1 MNRFWLGIGI
11 LAIFLGLGLWT
22 SRTMDD
28 LHTQLSET
36 LELAAEELRTGETEK
51 GFARAQ
57 QAQEKW
63 QQQWHGVAAAA
74 DHAPMDEIDGLF
86 AQMQIYGKAGAAIDA
101 AACCARLSKL
111 VAAVGEAHSLNWWN
125 LL

>member
-1 MNRFWLGIGI
+1 MDGAVYERTAHPAVRDTG
-11 LAIFLGLGLWT
+11 ACSRETQKGL
-22 SRTMDD
+22 
-28 LHTQLSET
+28 
-36 LELAAEELRTGETEK
+36 
-51 GFARAQ
+51 ARAQ

-63 QQQWHGVAAAA
+63 QQQWHSVAALA

-86 AQMQIYGKAGAAIDA
+86 AQMETYSKAGAAVDA